1 MKLHIVI
8 SFVYSSFF
16 SRKESLKKKEL
27 NKRKRSNTHIFMRLL
42 KQNSLLG
49 LVNSYVVDSPQP
61 ANLSYAW
68 NFGSLLA
75 TCLGIQIVTGII
87 LAMHYTPNVDLAFV
101 SVEHIMRDVNYGWM
115 IRYIHANVAS
125 FFFIFVYLHIGRG
138 LYYGSYKS
146 PRVLPWS
153 IGVII
158 LVLMMGIAFL
168 GYVLPYGQMSLW
180 GATVITNMLS
190 AIPWIGQDFVQFVWG
205 GFSVNNATLNRFFS
219 LHYLLPFVLAAL
231 AIMHLMTLHVHG
243 SSNPLGVSSNADKLP
258 MHPYYLFKDLVT
270 IFLFFLVLALFVFYM
285 PNALGHSDNYIPANP
300 MQTPPSIVPE
310 WYLLPYYAI
319 LRSIPNKLLGVVG
332 MLGSLLILLAMP
344 ILDTSRVRGSQFR
357 PLMRF
362 AFWVFVTDFFLLM
375 YLGSQ
380 HAEEPYI
387 TVGAIATAVYFAW
400 FIVVVPVIGIVEN
413 TLMDIATSPKAGTEV
428 SQDRT
433 A

>member
-1 MKLHIVI
+1 
-8 SFVYSSFF
+8 
-16 SRKESLKKKEL
+16 
-27 NKRKRSNTHIFMRLL
+27 MRLL

-413 TLMDIATSPKAGTEV
+413 TLIDIATSPKAGTEV

>member
-1 MKLHIVI
+1 
-8 SFVYSSFF
+8 
-16 SRKESLKKKEL
+16 
-27 NKRKRSNTHIFMRLL
+27 MRLL

-68 NFGSLLA
+68 NGGSLLA

-125 FFFIFVYLHIGRG
+125 FFFIFVYLYIGRG

-153 IGVII
+153 IGVVI
-158 LVLMMGIAFL
+158 LVLMMAVAFL

-231 AIMHLMTLHVHG
+231 AIMHLMTLHTNG

-258 MHPYYLFKDLVT
+258 MHPYFIFKDLVT
-270 IFLFFLVLALFVFYM
+270 IFLFFLILALFVFYM

-344 ILDTSRVRGSQFR
+344 VLDTSRVRGSQFR

-362 AFWVFVTDFFLLM
+362 AFWAFVTDFFLLM

-387 TVGAIATAVYFAW
+387 TVGAIATAFYFGW
-400 FIVVVPVIGIVEN
+400 FVIVVPVIGIVEN
-413 TLMDIATSPKAGTEV
+413 TLMDIATSSSNSEV
-428 SQDRT
+428 KTVS
-433 A
+433 

>member
-1 MKLHIVI
+1 
-8 SFVYSSFF
+8 
-16 SRKESLKKKEL
+16 
-27 NKRKRSNTHIFMRLL
+27 MRLL

-362 AFWVFVTDFFLLM
+362 AFWAFVTDFFLLM

-387 TVGAIATAVYFAW
+387 TVGAIATAVYFGW
-400 FIVVVPVIGIVEN
+400 FIVVVPVVGIVEN

>member
-1 MKLHIVI
+1 
-8 SFVYSSFF
+8 
-16 SRKESLKKKEL
+16 
-27 NKRKRSNTHIFMRLL
+27 MRLL
-42 KQNSLLG
+42 KRNTLLG

-61 ANLSYAW
+61 SNLSYAW
-68 NFGSLLA
+68 NGGSLLA
-75 TCLGIQIVTGII
+75 TCLGIQIVTGVI

-146 PRVLPWS
+146 PRAITWS

-158 LVLMMGIAFL
+158 LVLMMAIAFL

-190 AIPWIGQDFVQFVWG
+190 AIPWIGQDFVEFIWG

-219 LHYLLPFVLAAL
+219 LHFVLPFVLAAL
-231 AIMHLMTLHVHG
+231 AVMHMITLHQHG
-243 SSNPLGVSSNADKLP
+243 SSNPLGISSNADKIP

-270 IFLFFLVLALFVFYM
+270 IFLFFLLLSLFVFYM

-319 LRSIPNKLLGVVG
+319 LRSIPNKLLGVAG
-332 MLGSLLILLAMP
+332 MLGSLLILLVMP

-362 AFWVFVTDFFLLM
+362 AFWAFVTDFFLLM

-380 HAEEPYI
+380 HAEEPFI
-387 TVGAIATAVYFAW
+387 TVGAIATVFYFAW
-400 FIVVVPVIGIVEN
+400 FVVVVPVVGIVEN
-413 TLMDIATSPKAGTEV
+413 TLMDIATTPANAKESAANPV
-428 SQDRT
+428 PSQ

>member
-1 MKLHIVI
+1 
-8 SFVYSSFF
+8 
-16 SRKESLKKKEL
+16 
-27 NKRKRSNTHIFMRLL
+27 MRLL
-42 KQNSLLG
+42 KSHPLLG

-75 TCLGIQIVTGII
+75 LCLGIQIVTGII

-115 IRYIHANVAS
+115 IRYMHANTAS

-158 LVLMMGIAFL
+158 LVLMMGTAFL

-190 AIPWIGQDFVQFVWG
+190 AVPWIGQDFVQFVWG

-219 LHYLLPFVLAAL
+219 LHYLLPFLLAAL
-231 AIMHLMTLHVHG
+231 AIMHLMTLHTHG
-243 SSNPLGVSSNADKLP
+243 SSNPLGISSNSDKLP
-258 MHPYYLFKDLVT
+258 MHPYFIFKDLVT
-270 IFLFFLVLALFVFYM
+270 ILLFFLALAVIVFYL
-285 PNALGHSDNYIPANP
+285 PNVMGHSDNYIPANP

-319 LRSIPNKLLGVVG
+319 LRSIPNKLLGVIA
-332 MLGSLLILLAMP
+332 MLGSLLILLGMP
-344 ILDTSRVRGSQFR
+344 LLDTARVRGSQFR

-375 YLGSQ
+375 YIGSQ
-380 HAEEPYI
+380 HAEEPFI
-387 TVGAIATAVYFAW
+387 TIGAIATALYFGW
-400 FIVVVPVIGIVEN
+400 FLVIVPVVGIIEN
-413 TLMDIATSPKAGTEV
+413 TLMDIATDK
-428 SQDRT
+428 
-433 A
+433 